1 MGMKTLFSSRNTEVL
16 SVSLYISIKSVS
28 TYLYNF
34 ICKQN
39 FLLNILTMKKI
50 YTGDTIL
57 DHLLLVLTVLSLE
70 IKRTY
75 KTLSL
80 PCWGIQYSREN

>member
-1 MGMKTLFSSRNTEVL
+1 
-16 SVSLYISIKSVS
+16 
-28 TYLYNF
+28 
-34 ICKQN
+34 
-39 FLLNILTMKKI
+39 MKKI